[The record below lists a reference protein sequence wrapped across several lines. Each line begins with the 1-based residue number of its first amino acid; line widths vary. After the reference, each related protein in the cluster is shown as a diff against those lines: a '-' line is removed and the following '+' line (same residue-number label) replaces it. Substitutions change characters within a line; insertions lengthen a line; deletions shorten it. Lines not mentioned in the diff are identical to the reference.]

1 MPGELIPIIAVITVF
16 SYLAWRRYL
25 NHQERIAAIQR
36 GVDPSTVVGEVA
48 KAPKDAEVVAK
59 APRDHR
65 LASMIWIA
73 IGIAFMIA
81 AFFSVGMSK
90 GVERGIAVAV
100 WGIIPISIGAVRYAY
115 EASRKRG
122 EELDCYRR
130 SAFVLMAVGISYMI
144 CITFSTGMLRGA
156 ERAVA
161 AGVWGIIP
169 LAIGVAM
176 FIYSSMVRKEQAG
189 QGLHR
194 GEGGG

>member
-1 MPGELIPIIAVITVF
+1 MPGELIPIMIVMTVF
-16 SYLAWRRYL
+16 AYLGWRRYL
-25 NHQERIAAIQR
+25 AHQERIAAIQR
-36 GVDPSTVVGEVA
+36 GVDPSKIAEEVT
-48 KAPKDAEVVAK
+48 KAPKGLEEVVK
-59 APRDHR
+59 QPKDSR

-73 IGIAFMIA
+73 VGVAFMIA

-144 CITFSTGMLRGA
+144 CITFSTGMLKGA
-156 ERAVA
+156 ERALTV
-161 AGVWGIIP
+161 GVWGVIP
-169 LAIGVAM
+169 LAIGVVM
-176 FIYSSMVRKEQAG
+176 FIYSSMVRKERTG
-189 QGLHR
+189 QGQR
-194 GEGGG
+194 GEEGG